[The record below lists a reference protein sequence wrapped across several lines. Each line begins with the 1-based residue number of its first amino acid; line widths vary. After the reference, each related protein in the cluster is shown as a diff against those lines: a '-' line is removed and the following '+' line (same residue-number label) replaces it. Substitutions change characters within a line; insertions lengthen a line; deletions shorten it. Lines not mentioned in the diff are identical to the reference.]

1 MESPRVFPYTKR
13 VGDVDGTDARL
24 PAYADELPK
33 KHVTM
38 RPAHHGFHGSAV
50 ARRACGRHG
59 EPMKRQNIR
68 NVAIIAHVD
77 HGKTTLVDQLLRQS
91 GQFRQGE
98 LTGECILD
106 SNPIERE
113 RGITILAKNCAI
125 NYINRR
131 GDRYHINIVDTP
143 GHADFSGEVERV
155 LMLADGVLL
164 IVDAFEGV
172 MPQTRYVLAKALDLG
187 LKPIVVFNKMDRT
200 DSRPSKAL
208 DEVFDLL
215 IDLGADDHALDFP
228 TVYTSA
234 RDGWATTDENS
245 VPAAGEGDIH
255 ALFDAII
262 QHVPVPELDAEAPL
276 QALVTTLDYSDY
288 VGRIGIGRVFAGT
301 LRAGEEVAVI
311 DRHGARSTQRIAQ
324 LFRFDG
330 LGRTE
335 VDHIDVGDL
344 CAVVGLEK
352 VDIGDTLADPAH
364 PVALPPITV
373 DEPTLHMTFRINDG
387 PFAGQDGKFV
397 TSRQLRERLQRELQ
411 SNVALEVEERADEFI
426 VSGRGLLHLGILLE
440 NMRREGYELTVG
452 KPEVIYHQEGRTRL
466 EPIES
471 LIVDVPT
478 EMVGPVMQLVGDRRA
493 EVIKVHASD
502 TRTHLSFTV
511 PARGLIGLRG
521 RLLTATQ
528 GEAIIHHRFQEFGPY
543 RGDIP
548 RRPNGT
554 MVAMATGRATAYAID
569 QLATRGVMFVTPG
582 EQVYEGQVVGEHCK
596 PTDIVVNIARQKKL
610 TNIRSST
617 KDATV
622 TLKGARRL
630 SLEAALEYIEDDE
643 LVELTPQSIRMRKRW
658 LTEVDRKRLAR
669 KPARAAT

>member
-1 MESPRVFPYTKR
+1 M
-13 VGDVDGTDARL
+13 
-24 PAYADELPK
+24 
-33 KHVTM
+33 
-38 RPAHHGFHGSAV
+38 
-50 ARRACGRHG
+50 
-59 EPMKRQNIR
+59 RQNIR

-106 SNPIERE
+106 SDPLERE

-125 NYINRR
+125 DYTDRH

-164 IVDAFEGV
+164 IVDAVEGV
-172 MPQTRYVLAKALDLG
+172 MPQTRYVLAKALDAG
-187 LKPIVVFNKMDRT
+187 LKPIVVFNKMDRA
-200 DSRPSKAL
+200 DAGPGAAL
-208 DEVFDLL
+208 DAVFDLL
-215 IDLGADDHALDFP
+215 VDLGTDDYALDFP
-228 TVYTSA
+228 TIYASA
-234 RDGWATTDENS
+234 RDGWAAADADS
-245 VPAAGEGDIH
+245 RPAEGQGDIH

-262 QHVPVPELDAEAPL
+262 QHVPVPALDPDAPL
-276 QALVTTLDYSDY
+276 QALITTLDYSDY

-301 LRAGEEVAVI
+301 LRAGEDVAVI
-311 DRHGARSTQRIAQ
+311 DRHGARTIQRMAQ

-344 CAVVGLEK
+344 YAVVGLEK
-352 VDIGDTLADPAH
+352 VDIGDTLADPGH
-364 PVALPPITV
+364 PVALPPISV
-373 DEPTLHMTFRINDG
+373 DEPTLQMTFRINDG
-387 PFAGQDGKFV
+387 PFAGQEGKYV
-397 TSRQLRERLQRELQ
+397 TSRQLHERLQRELQ
-411 SNVALEVEERADEFI
+411 SNVALEVEERGDEFV

-452 KPEVIYHQEGRTRL
+452 KPEVIYHHEGGKRL

-471 LIVDVPT
+471 LVVDVPT

-493 EVIKVHASD
+493 EVLKIHTAEG
-502 TRTHLSFTV
+502 RTHLSFTV

-528 GEAIIHHRFQEFGPY
+528 GEAIVHHRFQEFGAY

-548 RRPNGT
+548 RRPTGT
-554 MVAMATGRATAYAID
+554 MTAMATGRVTAYAAD
-569 QLATRGVMFVTPG
+569 QLAGRGVMFVTPG
-582 EQVYEGQVVGEHCK
+582 QQVYEGQVVGEHCK
-596 PTDIVVNIARQKKL
+596 PTDITVNITRGKKL

-622 TLKGARRL
+622 TLKAPRTL

-643 LVELTPQSIRMRKRW
+643 LVELTPNSIRMRKRG
-658 LTEVDRKRLAR
+658 LTEVDRKRHAR
-669 KPARAAT
+669 GPAKPPT